1 MYYYGLLEDLPTGSG
16 SQALTPSL
24 FSDADVFFAP
34 TVGRG
39 AVTLAPS
46 LFSDADTFYG
56 PTVTQF
62 GDVTLTPSLYVNE
75 NTFFGATVSGGSAV
89 KPGGGFYQ
97 FREHRHKIGNERAQ
111 KKKRDAIEHAEEV
124 ISAIDPAFATL
135 RLGKDGLIEE
145 RLDEK
150 IAALRAA
157 ESQAEIVAKA
167 KMVEEFT
174 AILKRMAEEEE
185 DEEEALALLLA

>member
-1 MYYYGLLEDLPTGSG
+1 MYYYGLLEDLPTGAG

-24 FSDADVFFAP
+24 FSDADTFYTPV
-34 TVGRG
+34 VGRG

-46 LFSDADTFYG
+46 LFSDTDTFFA
-56 PTVTQF
+56 PTVTQS
-62 GDVTLTPSLYVNE
+62 GTQTLTPSLYVNE
-75 NTFFGATVSGGSAV
+75 NTFFGATVSGGAAS
-89 KPGGGFYQ
+89 KPGGGNITW
-97 FREHRHKIGNERAQ
+97 REHRHKIGNERKTVE
-111 KKKRDAIEHAEEV
+111 KKKRAAIERAEEV
-124 ISAIDPAFATL
+124 ISEIEPD
-135 RLGKDGLIEE
+135 DGLAEE
-145 RLDEK
+145 TARLDEK

-174 AILKRMAEEEE
+174 AILKRMAEDEE